1 MTNHTRLVSACAV
14 GLLLFVLPA
23 NGQEGSPPVPIAPAD
38 QVAPPAVPTL
48 PATPIVELPQPT
60 PAPRAGEFAPPPET
74 FAPSDR
80 GFGGLGGLMS
90 PIVGRM
96 VPSANYR
103 FTWFPSEPVKGQGT
117 DLGYTQHDIAA
128 STPIWQDEFNEW
140 SVNAHVRAEAFS
152 TGALIPPTLQP
163 FPDELWS
170 IRFGTT
176 YRHLF
181 DNGWIAGGSVSV
193 GSASDKPFHSI
204 NEMTAGVNAFLRIPS
219 CEHNAWLFTLS
230 YSANSEL
237 GFPIPG
243 VAYMWQP
250 TEYFRANIGLPFALM
265 WRPMDDL
272 TLDFSY
278 MLVRT
283 VHARATYRICREIRV
298 YGAFDWSNESYFLA
312 DRVNENDRFF
322 YYDKRLSIGAFF
334 ILCRNATLDVSAG
347 YVFDRFYFEGQHYS
361 DSNNNRIDVGNGA
374 FIAVRLGVRY

>member
-1 MTNHTRLVSACAV
+1 MTLALWVSFCNPSRAQQP
-14 GLLLFVLPA
+14 GETIP
-23 NGQEGSPPVPIAPAD
+23 APAD
-38 QVAPPAVPTL
+38 PGAQVFPNDGPNPAPMLPGTQILEPPAPP
-48 PATPIVELPQPT
+48 
-60 PAPRAGEFAPPPET
+60 PRIPETAPPPET

-80 GFGGLGGLMS
+80 GFGGVGGLMS
-90 PIVGRM
+90 PIVGHM
-96 VPSANYR
+96 APSANYR
-103 FTWFPSEPVKGQGT
+103 FTWFPNEAVKGQGT
-117 DLGYTQHDIAA
+117 DLGYTQHDLAVSI
-128 STPIWQDEFNEW
+128 PVWQDEFNEW
-140 SVNAHVRAEAFS
+140 SVNAHVRAEVFN
-152 TGALIPPTLQP
+152 TGAVIPPTLQP

-170 IRFGTT
+170 VRFGAA

-250 TEYFRANIGLPFALM
+250 TDYFRANIGLPFALW
-265 WRPMDDL
+265 WRPMEDL

-283 VHARATYRICREIRV
+283 VHARATYRVCREVRV
-298 YGAFDWSNESYFLA
+298 YTAFDWSNESYFLA

-322 YYDKRLSIGAFF
+322 YYDKRLSAGV
-334 ILCRNATLDVSAG
+334 LLHLGRSATLDFSGG
-347 YVFDRFYFEGQHYS
+347 YVFDRFYFEGQHFS
-361 DSNNNRIDVGNGA
+361 DSNVNRIDVGNGP
-374 FIAVRLGVRY
+374 FVAVRVGVRY